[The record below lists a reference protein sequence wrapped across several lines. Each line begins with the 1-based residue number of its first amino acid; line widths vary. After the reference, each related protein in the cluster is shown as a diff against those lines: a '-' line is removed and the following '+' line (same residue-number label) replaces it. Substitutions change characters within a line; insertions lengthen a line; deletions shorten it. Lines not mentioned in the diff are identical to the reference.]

1 MVNGHGLL
9 QLFDTTSSTYTYLI
23 FDRPLG
29 TAALIDP
36 VDTAA
41 ERDLRELGRLGLTL
55 AYVLETH
62 VHADHVTS
70 AALLRERTGAKC
82 VVPARAG
89 VDTADHRLGDGD
101 ELPLGDAPPI
111 RAIETPGH
119 TSSSNSYLWNGCVFT
134 GDALFVD
141 ACGRTD
147 FQGGDAG
154 QLYDSI
160 TQKLFTLPDRTL
172 VYPAH
177 DYRGH
182 HVSTIGYERQNNAR
196 LARRTRDE
204 FIALMGSLNLP
215 MPKLI
220 DVAVPANLRLGAPAP
235 TTP

>member
-1 MVNGHGLL
+1 MVNGHGVL
-9 QLFDTTSSTYTYLI
+9 QLFDATSSTFSYVLY
-23 FDRPLG
+23 DRLG
-29 TAALIDP
+29 GHAVLIDP

-41 ERDLRELGRLGLTL
+41 ERDLREIGRLGLKL

-70 AALLRERTGAKC
+70 AAWLRERTGAK
-82 VVPARAG
+82 VAVPAHAG
-89 VDTADHRLGDGD
+89 VASADRQLGDGD
-101 ELPLGDAPPI
+101 ELRFGDAPLL

-154 QLYDSI
+154 QLYDSV
-160 TQKLFTLPDRTL
+160 TQKLFTLPGDTL

-177 DYRGH
+177 DYRGQ
-182 HVSTIGYERQNNAR
+182 HVSTIAHERANNAR
-196 LARRTRDE
+196 LARRSREE
-204 FIALMGSLNLP
+204 FIALMGSLDLP

-220 DVAVPANLRLGAPAP
+220 DVAVPANLRLGAPG
-235 TTP
+235 

>member
-1 MVNGHGLL
+1 MINGRGLL
-9 QLFDTTSSTYTYLI
+9 QLFDATSNTYTYLL
-23 FDRPLG
+23 FDRPG
-29 TAALIDP
+29 GAAVLIDP

-41 ERDLRELGRLGLTL
+41 ERDLREIGRLGLTL
-55 AYVLETH
+55 AYVIETH

-70 AALLRERTGAKC
+70 AALLRERTGAQ
-82 VVPARAG
+82 VAVPARAG
-89 VDTADHRLGDGD
+89 VDAADRQLGDGD
-101 ELPLGDAPPI
+101 ELRFGDAPAI

-160 TQKLFTLPDRTL
+160 TQKLFVLPGETL

-182 HVSTIGYERQNNAR
+182 HVSTIAHEREHNAR

-220 DVAVPANLRLGAPAP
+220 DVAVPANLRLGAPVP
-235 TTP
+235 

>member
-1 MVNGHGLL
+1 MVNGRGLL
-9 QLFDTTSSTYTYLI
+9 QLFDTTSSTYTYLL
-23 FDRPLG
+23 FDRPHG
-29 TAALIDP
+29 AAALIDP

-41 ERDLRELGRLGLTL
+41 ERDLREIERLGLKL

-70 AALLRERTGAKC
+70 AALLRERTGAKI

-89 VDTADHRLGDGD
+89 VDSADHALADGQ
-101 ELPLGDAPPI
+101 ELSFGEAPPI

-119 TSSSNSYLWNGCVFT
+119 TSSSNSYLWNGGVFT

-154 QLYDSI
+154 QLYDSV
-160 TQKLFTLPDRTL
+160 TRKLFTLPDQTL

-177 DYRGH
+177 DYRGQ
-182 HVSTIGYERQNNAR
+182 HVSTIGHEKTHNAR
-196 LARRTRDE
+196 LAHRTRDE

-235 TTP
+235 QK